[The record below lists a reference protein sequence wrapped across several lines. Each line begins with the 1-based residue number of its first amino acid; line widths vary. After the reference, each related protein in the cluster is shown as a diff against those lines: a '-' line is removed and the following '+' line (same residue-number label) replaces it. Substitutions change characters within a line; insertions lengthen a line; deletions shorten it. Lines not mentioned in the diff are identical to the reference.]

1 MTIVIKG
8 YVVLI
13 DDEDYDKIK
22 GYPWWAITN
31 AKHNH
36 PEQVYFSYDAGTQGR
51 PLLHRYVLGLKP
63 RDGKIVD
70 HINGNTL
77 DCRKRNLRIVTISQ
91 NNWNSH
97 RNLNSSTGYK
107 GVDYHKAERKYRAR
121 ICFNGKRISLGSYKT
136 AKEAH
141 TAYCEASKKYHGE
154 YGRTD

>member
-8 YVVLI
+8 YDVLI

-22 GYPWWAITN
+22 GYPWWAITH
-31 AKHNH
+31 AKLNH
-36 PEQVYFSYDAGTQGR
+36 TELVYFSYNAGTQGR

-77 DCRKRNLRIVTISQ
+77 DCRKSNLRIVTISQ
-91 NNWNSH
+91 NGFNSH
-97 RNLNSSTGYK
+97 RHFNSSTGYK
-107 GVDYHKAERKYRAR
+107 GVDYHKAGRKYRAR
-121 ICFNGKRISLGSYKT
+121 ICFNGKRISLGYYKT
-136 AKEAH
+136 AKEAYA
-141 TAYCEASKKYHGE
+141 AYCEASKKYHGE